1 MFQITLAAA
10 RVNAGFLQ
18 EEAAEEIGVTAKTL
32 RNYEQGKTA
41 IPAHV
46 LKKVAKLYRVP
57 EEIIRL
63 PIVEDGEYDESDFFL
78 RLSTV

>member
-10 RVNAGFLQ
+10 RVNAGLLQ
-18 EEAAEEIGVTAKTL
+18 EEAAKEIGITAKTL

-41 IPAHV
+41 IPAHT
-46 LKKVAKLYRVP
+46 LKKAAKLYKIP

-63 PIVEDGEYDESDFFL
+63 PIVTDNEYDENDFFL
-78 RLSTV
+78 KLSTV

>member
-10 RVNAGFLQ
+10 RVNAGLLQ
-18 EEAAEEIGVTAKTL
+18 EKAAKEIGITAKTL

-41 IPAHV
+41 IPAHT
-46 LKKVAKLYRVP
+46 LKRAAKVYGVP

-63 PIVEDGEYDESDFFL
+63 PLVNDGGYDENDFFL
-78 RLSTV
+78 QTSTV